1 MIHEIVPAI
10 QQELNKFLRSKHNLN
25 EDKVLLSNLMNVD
38 GTLAVQETDK
48 IVMSIVN
55 IEQERSKSN
64 TGTYE
69 KTEKGDFIK
78 VNAPVNI
85 QIYILF
91 SAYFTPENYLEG
103 IKFIT
108 STIAFFQSRSG
119 VFDPQNT
126 PALNNLIDRLY
137 TEMMPMEFRDLSNV
151 WSLVGAKYL
160 PSVLYKIKTIPV
172 QHRMPVPV
180 IPYIKNT

>member
-1 MIHEIVPAI
+1 MIHEIILPL
-10 QQELNKFLRSKHNLN
+10 QQELNKFLRSKHGLN
-25 EDKVLLSNLMNVD
+25 EDKVILSNLMNVD
-38 GTLAVQETDK
+38 GSLAIQETDK

-55 IEQERSKSN
+55 IEQDRSKSN
-64 TGTYE
+64 TGSYE
-69 KTEKGDFIK
+69 KTDKGDFIK

-85 QIYILF
+85 QIYVLY

-103 IKFIT
+103 IKFIS

-126 PALNNLIDRLY
+126 PTLNGVIDRLY
-137 TEMMPMEFRDLSNV
+137 SEMIPMEFRDLSNV

-160 PSVLYKIKTIPV
+160 PSVLYKFKAIPI
-172 QHRMPVPV
+172 QHRMPTPV